1 MSTHTVSTSTP
12 RPDDR
17 APASARR
24 SLVRTGGVASHVVAG
39 TYVLGFGAMAAYL
52 APAGFVG
59 PVSDPEGSLAF
70 LLAHPTAM
78 CAWYLVLYLVGGAA
92 MALVSLGV
100 GERLSAASPA
110 LGRVSAA
117 AGLLWSG
124 LLLAS
129 GSVAVVGQ
137 HAVAT
142 LAVEQPELALGTWV
156 STSVV
161 QDALG
166 GGIEVVGALWA
177 AVVGYAA
184 LRTRTLPAAL
194 GGLALG
200 LATVGLLT
208 VLPFATETATS
219 VFGLGFLVWF
229 TWAGVVLSRRR

>member
-1 MSTHTVSTSTP
+1 MSTPTGSTSTIL
-12 RPDDR
+12 RPGD
-17 APASARR
+17 ATRR
-24 SLVRTGGVASHVVAG
+24 SLVRSGGVASHVVAG
-39 TYVLGFGAMAAYL
+39 TYVIGFGTMAAYL
-52 APAGFVG
+52 APSGFVAA
-59 PVSDPEGSLAF
+59 VADPEGSLEF
-70 LLAHPTAM
+70 LLAHPSAM

-100 GERLSAASPA
+100 GERLSAASSS

-117 AGLLWSG
+117 AGLIWSG

-142 LAVEQPELALGTWV
+142 LAVDHPDLALGTWV
-156 STSVV
+156 STSIV
-161 QDALG
+161 QDSLG
-166 GGIEVVGALWA
+166 GGIEVAGALWA

-184 LRTRTLPAAL
+184 LRTRALPAGL

-200 LATVGLLT
+200 LAAVGLLT

>member
-1 MSTHTVSTSTP
+1 M
-12 RPDDR
+12 
-17 APASARR
+17 
-24 SLVRTGGVASHVVAG
+24 
-39 TYVLGFGAMAAYL
+39 
-52 APAGFVG
+52 
-59 PVSDPEGSLAF
+59 
-70 LLAHPTAM
+70 
-78 CAWYLVLYLVGGAA
+78 
-92 MALVSLGV
+92 
-100 GERLSAASPA
+100 GERLSAASPG
-110 LGRVSAA
+110 LGRVSTA

-137 HAVAT
+137 HAVAA
-142 LAVEQPELALGTWV
+142 LAADRPELALGTWV

-177 AVVGYAA
+177 AVVGYTA
-184 LRTRTLPAAL
+184 LRTRALPAAL

-200 LATVGLLT
+200 LAAVGLLT